1 MVNGKAQTAA
11 YSYSRILLSNTKEQM
26 TDTGYNT
33 EESQT
38 HCAMGE
44 NPDPEATL

>member
-1 MVNGKAQTAA
+1 MVNGKAQTAT
-11 YSYSRILLSNTKEQM
+11 YSYSRILLSNKKEQM
-26 TDTGYNT
+26 MDTCYNM

-38 HCAMGE
+38 HCAVGE